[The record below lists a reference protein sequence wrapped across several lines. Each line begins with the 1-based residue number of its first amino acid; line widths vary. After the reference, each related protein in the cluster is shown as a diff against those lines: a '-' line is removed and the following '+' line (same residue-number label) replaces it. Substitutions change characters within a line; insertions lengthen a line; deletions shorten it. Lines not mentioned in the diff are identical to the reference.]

1 MNKHHARCNALKTMG
16 LAAGVALVSNRT
28 IAAQSRADVAASD
41 AADYEKGDGVFSAKN
56 NSSIV
61 PLQRRGTV
69 FLSCHNAI

>member
-28 IAAQSRADVAASD
+28 IAAQSRTDVAASD

-56 NSSIV
+56 NSIAA
-61 PLQRRGTV
+61 LQRRGTV